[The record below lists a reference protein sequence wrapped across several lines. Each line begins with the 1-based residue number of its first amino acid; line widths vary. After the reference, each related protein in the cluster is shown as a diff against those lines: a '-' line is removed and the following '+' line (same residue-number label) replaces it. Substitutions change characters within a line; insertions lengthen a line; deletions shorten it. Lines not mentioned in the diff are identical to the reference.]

1 MNTSTAPDAEKLYAQ
16 LRSAVATALTPQ
28 TCLLGIHSGG
38 AWIAQRL
45 EQDLQLAGRVG
56 SISSSMY
63 RDDYAKRGLAE
74 SKPTAIPFGIDGA
87 HIIIVDDVLHTGRT
101 IRAVLNELFDH
112 GRPSKVELMV
122 LVDRGERQLPFASN
136 FAAAQ
141 AAFAPNIALH
151 LSKNENGNLQFTLQE
166 KG

>member
-1 MNTSTAPDAEKLYAQ
+1 MTSQQVPDAEKLYAQ
-16 LRSAVATALTPQ
+16 LRAAVEAALTPA

-38 AWIAQRL
+38 AWIAERL
-45 EQDLQLAGRVG
+45 EQDLGLKGRVG

-74 SKPTAIPFGIDGA
+74 SKPTDIPFAIDGA
-87 HIIIVDDVLHTGRT
+87 HIIIIDDVLHTGRT

-112 GRPSKVELMV
+112 GRPTKVELMV
-122 LVDRGERQLPFASN
+122 LVDRGERQLPFAST

-141 AAFAPNIALH
+141 AAFAADTAIH
-151 LSKNENGNLQFTLQE
+151 LSKNEAGKLQFTLQA